1 MQFIGTPNPVTTTK
15 HLRNDG
21 AGYDISYAERSAS
34 ESDEDEELS
43 LKKKMQQ
50 IRVACNMFL

>member
-1 MQFIGTPNPVTTTK
+1 MQFIGTPNSVLITK
-15 HLRNDG
+15 HLHNDG
-21 AGYDISYAERSAS
+21 AGDDNSDAERSAS

-43 LKKKMQQ
+43 PKKKMQQ

>member
-1 MQFIGTPNPVTTTK
+1 MLFIGTPNSVTITK

-21 AGYDISYAERSAS
+21 AGDENSDAERSAF

-43 LKKKMQQ
+43 PKNKMQQ
-50 IRVACNMFL
+50 IRVARNMFL